1 MSMLQ
6 DLLLSRILCTVPQM
20 GVDVKKS
27 VGSV

>member
-6 DLLLSRILCTVPQM
+6 DLLLSRILCTALQM